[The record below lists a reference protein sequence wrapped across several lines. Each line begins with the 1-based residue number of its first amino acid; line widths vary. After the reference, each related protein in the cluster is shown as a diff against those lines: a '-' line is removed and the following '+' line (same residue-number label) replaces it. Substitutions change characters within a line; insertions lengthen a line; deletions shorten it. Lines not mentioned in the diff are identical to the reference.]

1 MTQNGIEGELGSLS
15 ISSPSNIHVDDTESH
30 EEKSQAMDIQQRAKL
45 LLEELV
51 QFELYL
57 KEKKREG
64 TVYLTAFK
72 SDVQNEL
79 KLLEKV

>member
-15 ISSPSNIHVDDTESH
+15 ISSPSNLHVEPAESH
-30 EEKSQAMDIQQRAKL
+30 EVKSQALDLQQRAKL

-57 KEKKREG
+57 KERKRES
-64 TVYLTAFK
+64 TVYLNAFK